1 MADKLTTLSLD
12 SQEPRQP
19 SRRTRGSFVLLFF
32 LVLLGGVGYLVRE
45 ALRKMEAIEQQLA
58 TLSARTDQATALSR
72 QAIERASAAEAS
84 AGAAA
89 VGRQQ
94 AEEQTTLAREETGA
108 ARQEAGAARQEAETA
123 RRETGSA
130 LEAAAR
136 AQVEADRIR
145 KQAEAEVN
153 RLELALGQIAETRRT
168 ALGLVMNL
176 GSDYLKFEFDKAELR
191 PEDRELLSRIA
202 GILLTSKDYSIS
214 VNGHTDDI
222 GSEEYNQKLSERRAQ
237 AVRDYLVKAGL
248 SPDILSV
255 TGHGKSRPLAPGTS
269 EQARARNRRVEL
281 GIANMRILHGRP
293 GAPKTPTPPGL

>member
-12 SQEPRQP
+12 SQEPREP

-32 LVLLGGVGYLVRE
+32 LVLLGGVGYLGRE

-58 TLSARTDQATALSR
+58 ILSARTDQAAALSR
-72 QAIERASAAEAS
+72 QAMERAGAAEAS
-84 AGAAA
+84 AGVAAT
-89 VGRQQ
+89 GRQL
-94 AEEQTTLAREETGA
+94 AEEQTTLALE
-108 ARQEAGAARQEAETA
+108 EAGAARQQTETA

-130 LEAAAR
+130 LETAAR

-191 PEDRELLSRIA
+191 SEDRELLSRIA

-214 VNGHTDDI
+214 VNGHTDDV
-222 GSEEYNQKLSERRAQ
+222 GTEEYNQKLSERRAQ

-281 GIANMRILHGRP
+281 GIANMRILHGKQAKP
-293 GAPKTPTPPGL
+293 

>member
-1 MADKLTTLSLD
+1 MADTLTTLSLD
-12 SQEPRQP
+12 SREPSEH
-19 SRRTRGSFVLLFF
+19 SRSTRTGFVVLLF
-32 LVLLGGVGYLVRE
+32 LVLLGGVGYLGRE
-45 ALRKMEAIEQQLA
+45 ALLRIEAIEQQLA
-58 TLSARTDQATALSR
+58 SLSAKTEQAAALSR
-72 QAIERASAAEAS
+72 QALERAGAAETS

-89 VGRQQ
+89 AARQQ
-94 AEEQTTLAREETGA
+94 AEEQTTLAREE
-108 ARQEAGAARQEAETA
+108 AGAARQEAETA
-123 RRETGSA
+123 RLEKGSA

-191 PEDRELLSRIA
+191 TEDRELLSRIA

-222 GSEEYNQKLSERRAQ
+222 GTAEYNQKLSERRAE

-248 SPDILSV
+248 SRDILSV
-255 TGHGKSRPLAPGTS
+255 QGHGKSRPLVPGTS
-269 EQARARNRRVEL
+269 EQARAKNRRVEL
-281 GIANMRILHGRP
+281 GIANMRILHGKP
-293 GAPKTPTPPGL
+293 DAAKTPASPGS

>member
-1 MADKLTTLSLD
+1 MGDKLTTLSLD

-94 AEEQTTLAREETGA
+94 AEEQTTLAREE
-108 ARQEAGAARQEAETA
+108 AGTARQEAETA